1 MQLLLGVT
9 VTALIAYFGQRISR
23 LQYLGQQEVEK
34 NRAQDEALQAYL
46 AQIGNLLLDK
56 ATLLRQ
62 SEEGDED
69 RPSSARQSEDG
80 GDGGD
85 GGLRDSSERP
95 PSMADMADFEFTT
108 TTTDNRAYVREDRQ
122 DRQGGNDDRR
132 GDENSTPP
140 SDSANVGGHAFHRDP
155 TAYEETF

>member
-62 SEEGDED
+62 SEEGAED
-69 RPSSARQSEDG
+69 RPSSARQSE
-80 GDGGD
+80 DGGD

-95 PSMADMADFEFTT
+95 PSMADMADFESTT
-108 TTTDNRAYVREDRQ
+108 TTTADNEAYIKEDRQDRQ
-122 DRQGGNDDRR
+122 DRQGGRR